1 MMGWGIRRGVGWLAG
16 LVWAGAIASSAHAQQ
31 AQVAVRTARVSPET
45 VELGDV
51 FTLRV
56 SVFVP
61 AGRDLRVPPSL
72 PAEWGV
78 ESLGRVRTESVVA
91 EDGSAQVALEYELI
105 PFEIGLAATPY
116 LEMASGEAAPGE
128 ERVRVEDGSEG
139 LGEGAEDRLVVAGRR
154 VFVTSPVLL
163 EDIARGLQPR
173 APADVVGS
181 SWNLPAVLGAS
192 VLSLLLLGVVTLQAR
207 EWLLARAAAS
217 IREEEAPDTPEVW
230 RAHALNE
237 LDRLFTSGHHRKGRP
252 RDFYEGAS
260 EVVREYVEHFAP
272 GWNRSWTS
280 TELMRA
286 LSAEAGWPEPDE
298 LGRAMDRAEMAK
310 FAAAAGVREGPQ
322 SAAERD
328 WRAMRAW
335 VDVSAQA
342 PAFARMAAAISGET
356 EDGATDT
363 AEPDPTLQA
372 VADDVAEV
380 ESSAADTAEPE
391 PARAADPADG
401 TASPGAPE

>member
-31 AQVAVRTARVSPET
+31 AQAAVRTARVSPET

-91 EDGSAQVALEYELI
+91 EDGSAQVVLEYELI

-116 LEMASGEAAPGE
+116 LEMASEVAAPGE

-192 VLSLLLLGVVTLQAR
+192 VLSLLLLGVVTVQAR

-217 IREEEAPDTPEVW
+217 IREEKAPDTPEVW

-237 LDRLFTSGHHRKGRP
+237 LDRLFTSGHHRKGRL

-260 EVVREYVEHFAP
+260 EVVREYVEHFDP

-298 LGRAMDRAEMAK
+298 LGWAMERAEVAK
-310 FAAAAGVREGPQ
+310 FAPAAGVREGPQ

-342 PAFARMAAAISGET
+342 PAFARMEAAISGET
-356 EDGATDT
+356 DGATDT

-372 VADDVAEV
+372 VADVAEV
-380 ESSAADTAEPE
+380 ETSVSDTAEPD
-391 PARAADPADG
+391 PVRADDPADG

>member
-1 MMGWGIRRGVGWLAG
+1 M
-16 LVWAGAIASSAHAQQ
+16 
-31 AQVAVRTARVSPET
+31 
-45 VELGDV
+45 
-51 FTLRV
+51 
-56 SVFVP
+56 
-61 AGRDLRVPPSL
+61 
-72 PAEWGV
+72 
-78 ESLGRVRTESVVA
+78 
-91 EDGSAQVALEYELI
+91 
-105 PFEIGLAATPY
+105 
-116 LEMASGEAAPGE
+116 
-128 ERVRVEDGSEG
+128 
-139 LGEGAEDRLVVAGRR
+139 
-154 VFVTSPVLL
+154 
-163 EDIARGLQPR
+163 
-173 APADVVGS
+173 
-181 SWNLPAVLGAS
+181 
-192 VLSLLLLGVVTLQAR
+192 
-207 EWLLARAAAS
+207 
-217 IREEEAPDTPEVW
+217 
-230 RAHALNE
+230 
-237 LDRLFTSGHHRKGRP
+237 
-252 RDFYEGAS
+252 
-260 EVVREYVEHFAP
+260 REYVEHFAP

-298 LGRAMDRAEMAK
+298 LGRAMDRAEVAK